1 MADDPGAQTN
11 DVLPPV
17 VNQLLGLAWI
27 ALFAGRW
34 IVVQLLL
41 AGQVLSPNMVADLDD
56 RVLVRIYLVLLAVT
70 VLVSV
75 LRSMRNGKAGSAP
88 DRGMSPGKAEK
99 PSESPRSGALHRTDR
114 RPSSGD

>member
-1 MADDPGAQTN
+1 MADSPGAQSN

-34 IVVQLLL
+34 IVVQFLL
-41 AGQVLSPNMVADLDD
+41 AWQVLTPNMVADLDD
-56 RVLVRIYLVLLAVT
+56 RILTRIYLVLLAVT

-75 LRSMRNGKAGSAP
+75 LRAMRNGKSASAS
-88 DRGMSPGKAEK
+88 DRGALPGHGVNS
-99 PSESPRSGALHRTDR
+99 SESPRSGALHLAHR
-114 RPSSGD
+114 RPNSGD